1 MILNVNTDAV
11 VALTNKLEKLHRS
24 AFPVA
29 VRSTLNS
36 AAFDMKKDTILKSAK
51 TI

>member
-1 MILNVNTDAV
+1 MQLNVNTDAT
-11 VALTNKLEKLHRS
+11 VALTNKLEKLHKS

-36 AAFDMKKDTILKSAK
+36 AAFDMKKRHDFKK
-51 TI
+51 RKR